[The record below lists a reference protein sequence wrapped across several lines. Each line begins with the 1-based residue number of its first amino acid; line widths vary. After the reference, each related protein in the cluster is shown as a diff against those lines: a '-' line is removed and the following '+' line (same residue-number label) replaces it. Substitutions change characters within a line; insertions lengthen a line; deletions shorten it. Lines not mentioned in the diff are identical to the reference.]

1 MPSKKG
7 KSRASDYIVARGFN
21 YTPKGK
27 QVERRV
33 DAGTELPA
41 DLTTTQV
48 TRLVERGVVAI
59 RGAGTTAPEEVGNG

>member
-1 MPSKKG
+1 MRKK
-7 KSRASDYIVARGFN
+7 YEVLRGFS

-41 DLTTTQV
+41 DLTATQV
-48 TRLVERGVVAI
+48 TRLAERGVVAKQQ
-59 RGAGTTAPEEVGNG
+59 AGTTASNEVCNG